1 MLTKKIYSNVVFLIE
16 GPILSDVS
24 FVPSQ
29 RFSGMQ
35 VIDSRGMVVGNVKD
49 VSVNFQERNLAFLV
63 TTKNQTEL
71 TVPWEDVMS
80 VKDVVLLKKTVELPS
95 TDETAKSISSPTVQ
109 AVLICPS
116 CGASAPGHAK
126 FCPKCG
132 HSLR

>member
-1 MLTKKIYSNVVFLIE
+1 MSKKVK
-16 GPILSDVS
+16 
-24 FVPSQ
+24 FVPAQ

-35 VIDSRGMVVGNVKD
+35 VIDGKGMLVGNVKD
-49 VSVNFQERNLAFLV
+49 VSVNFHERNLAFLV
-63 TTKNQTEL
+63 TTKNRTEL
-71 TVPWEDVMS
+71 DVPWEDVMS
-80 VKDVVLLKKTVELPS
+80 VEDVVLLKKVVELPS
-95 TDETAKSISSPTVQ
+95 DDESTKSASPLTVQ

>member
-1 MLTKKIYSNVVFLIE
+1 M
-16 GPILSDVS
+16 SDVS

-63 TTKNQTEL
+63 TAKNQTEL
-71 TVPWEDVMS
+71 TVHWEDVMS
-80 VKDVVLLKKTVELPS
+80 VKDVVLLKKTVELPPS
-95 TDETAKSISSPTVQ
+95 DETAKSVSPPTVQ